1 MGNHYKQT
9 PFKIKGLLLSLLLI
23 LFTYPMSAQTDVKFE
38 HQNQLHYF
46 HNTHFDIINSIVNDI
61 TKEAPLTIFL
71 PSIEAF
77 NNLSPEQKK
86 LYFSHPYTELIELL
100 KSHMVSGVYTLN
112 NLMDGM
118 QLKTI
123 TGTNLYVKKTKD
135 AVYINGAK
143 ISLADFRLFKSV
155 FHIVDKVIIPG
166 YTVYDIIKNSE
177 VHNTLEAAIIAAK
190 LDKTLQGEGPFTVFA
205 PTDAAF
211 KALPEGTVEALLND
225 PEGQLKQILLYHVVA
240 GRGMSSD
247 LINGDMII
255 TLQGKPVKITIKDGH
270 IYINNAKVTV
280 ADLKADNGVVH
291 VIDAVL
297 LTPTNTIYDI
307 VSNSPDH
314 TILKA
319 AVDAAMLAPALKGN
333 EVFTLFAPTDN
344 AFKALPEGTV
354 EALLEDPEGQLR
366 QILLYHVVEGKAL
379 SSDLSDG
386 QWI

>member
-190 LDKTLQGEGPFTVFA
+190 LDKTLQGEEPFTVFA

-247 LINGDMII
+247 LINAGWFGPPPYHPRLAARVGDY
-255 TLQGKPVKITIKDGH
+255 TLVMKDDWTIKDQLPGEKQH
-270 IYINNAKVTV
+270 RM
-280 ADLKADNGVVH
+280 LGVHGGVSGDEM
-291 VIDAVL
+291 VVPLIAVR
-297 LTPTNTIYDI
+297 
-307 VSNSPDH
+307 
-314 TILKA
+314 A
-319 AVDAAMLAPALKGN
+319 
-333 EVFTLFAPTDN
+333 
-344 AFKALPEGTV
+344 
-354 EALLEDPEGQLR
+354 
-366 QILLYHVVEGKAL
+366 
-379 SSDLSDG
+379 
-386 QWI
+386 